1 MVLGILV
8 GTLGLA
14 MAVPAG
20 VDFLYGNDDWEVF
33 ATSGLLSV
41 FLGGGLFL
49 ATRSSTG
56 QLTIRQAFLLTT
68 LAWVVIPAFA
78 AMPLAFSDLD
88 LTYTDAFFEAMSGIT
103 TTGATVISG
112 LDHAPPGILLWR
124 ALLQWLG
131 GIGIIVMAITVLP
144 LLRVGGM
151 QLFRMETS
159 GSSDEKALPRVTQ
172 IATMI
177 FAIYAA
183 LTLVCATA
191 LHAAGMS
198 IFEALAHAMTTISTA
213 GFSTSDG
220 SIGHFDSVAIDYIV
234 VLFMLIGGM
243 PFLLYFWILQGMPE
257 RFLRDSQVRWFLGIV
272 LCVTLVMTLWQYF
285 NHQTSIFT
293 ALRYAAF
300 NVTSVMTGTGY
311 ATTDFGAW
319 GGGAVTIFFFLMFVG
334 GCAGSTSCG
343 IKVFRLQVVFEMTR
357 VRLRSLWQP
366 HGVFLPRYNGQP
378 LTDSTIAAVM
388 SFLVLFAICFA
399 VFTFALSLLG
409 LDIVTAASGAATA
422 LANVGPGLGPTIG
435 PAGTFAS
442 LPDAAK
448 WLLSAAMLLGR
459 LELLTV
465 LVLFTRRFWL
475 T

>member
-1 MVLGILV
+1 MASIA
-8 GTLGLA
+8 TLG
-14 MAVPAG
+14 VT
-20 VDFLYGNDDWEVF
+20 V
-33 ATSGLLSV
+33 
-41 FLGGGLFL
+41 
-49 ATRSSTG
+49 
-56 QLTIRQAFLLTT
+56 
-68 LAWVVIPAFA
+68 
-78 AMPLAFSDLD
+78 
-88 LTYTDAFFEAMSGIT
+88 T

-172 IATMI
+172 IATTI
-177 FAIYAA
+177 FAIYVV
-183 LTLVCATA
+183 LTLICATA
-191 LHAAGMS
+191 LYAAGMTVFDA
-198 IFEALAHAMTTISTA
+198 IAHAMTTISTA
-213 GFSTSDG
+213 GFSTSDS
-220 SIGHFDSVAIDYIV
+220 SIGHFDSAAVDYIV

-243 PFLLYFWILQGMPE
+243 PFLLYFWILQGMPD
-257 RFLRDSQVRWFLGIV
+257 RFLRDSQVHWFLGIIA
-272 LCVTLVMTLWQYF
+272 CATLVMTAWQLF
-285 NHQTSIFT
+285 NHETPPLT

-343 IKVFRLQVVFEMTR
+343 IKVFRLQIVFEMTR

-366 HGVFLPRYNGQP
+366 HGVFLPRYNGQT
-378 LTDSTIAAVM
+378 LTDSAIAAVM
-388 SFLVLFAICFA
+388 SFIVLFAICFA
-399 VFTFALSLLG
+399 AFTFALSLLG
-409 LDIVTAASGAATA
+409 LDVVTAASGAATA

-448 WLLSAAMLLGR
+448 WLLSGAMLLGR